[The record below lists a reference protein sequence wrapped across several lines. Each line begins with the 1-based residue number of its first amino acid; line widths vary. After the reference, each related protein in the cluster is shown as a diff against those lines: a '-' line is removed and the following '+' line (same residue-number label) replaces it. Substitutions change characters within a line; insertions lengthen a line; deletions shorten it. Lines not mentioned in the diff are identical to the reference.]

1 MVVNDLRRAVV
12 GKLQRRRLLLLVVC
26 AGLWSGILVGRLV
39 HLQVALHDDLV
50 ERARN
55 QQEFVAEIPAE
66 RGDILDREGRLLASS
81 LDETSIYV
89 HPHLLGE
96 RDPAGVAEILA
107 PALEMPTDEVRRI
120 LSLDVRFRYLVKK
133 TRPEIVTAVR
143 QLVSENGLRQAVG
156 FHPASKRYYPKRQLA
171 AHLLGYVSDDN
182 AGQAGL
188 EFYYDEQ
195 IRGQNG
201 QWMTLRDGGNQPI
214 DPDGMLR
221 RDPTPGNDLT
231 LTIDS
236 VIQATAESAL
246 EETILTRGAESGS
259 AIVMDP
265 NTGAILAMA
274 TYPTFNPNVRDVAF
288 ANHWHNKVV
297 LHAYE
302 PGSTFKIFTAA
313 AALQEGMVDEEELI
327 DCQGGAMR
335 VASHTYNDWRRG
347 FGIMPFRDVLANS
360 SNVGMIKVGLR
371 FTPENF
377 YGWLSAFG
385 FGQLSGIDL
394 PGEAPGILRT
404 MERWSSLSQ
413 SSMVIGQELA
423 VTPLQLAT
431 AVSAVANG
439 GYLMEPYL
447 VSSIR
452 DASGL
457 IVAEHRPIV
466 RRQVIDSA
474 TARRLVT
481 VLERVVSGS
490 DGGGTRAS
498 IPGYR
503 IAGKTGTAQK
513 IGPEGQYSQYVSSFI
528 GMLPA
533 ADPELVV
540 LVMIDSPDPSRG
552 YYGSEVA
559 MPAFRQ
565 IAETAIRVLRIP
577 PDAAAPS
584 MLAGAASE

>member
-12 GKLQRRRLLLLVVC
+12 GRRQQRRLLLLIVF
-26 AGLWSGILVGRLV
+26 AGLWSGVLVGRLV

-66 RGDILDREGRLLASS
+66 RGDIFDREGRLLASS

-96 RDPAGVAEILA
+96 HDPVEVAELLA
-107 PALEMPTDEVRRI
+107 PALDMPAEGILRI
-120 LSLDVRFRYLVKK
+120 LDLDVRFRYLARKA
-133 TRPEIVTAVR
+133 RPEIVTAVR
-143 QLVSENGLRQAVG
+143 QLVRDNGLHQAVG

-201 QWMTLRDGGNQPI
+201 QWMTLRDGGNHTI
-214 DPDGMLR
+214 DPDGLLR
-221 RDPTPGNDLT
+221 RDPTPGNDLV

-236 VIQATAESAL
+236 VVQATAESAL
-246 EETILTRGAESGS
+246 EETILERGAESGS

-265 NTGAILAMA
+265 KTGAILAMA
-274 TYPTFNPNVRDVAF
+274 TYPTFNPNVRDAAF
-288 ANHWHNKVV
+288 ANNWHNKVV

-313 AALQEGMVDEEELI
+313 AALQEGIVDEEELI

-347 FGIMPFRDVLANS
+347 FGIMPFREVLANS

-385 FGQLSGIDL
+385 FGQMSGIDL

-404 MERWSSLSQ
+404 MERWSGLSQ
-413 SSMVIGQELA
+413 SSMVIGQEVA
-423 VTPLQLAT
+423 VTPLQLVT

-439 GYLMEPYL
+439 GQLMEPYL

-452 DASGL
+452 DASGQ
-457 IVAEHRPIV
+457 VVQEHRPLA
-466 RRQVIDSA
+466 RRRIIDPS

-481 VLERVVSGS
+481 VLERVVAGS
-490 DGGGTRAS
+490 DGTGTRAS

-513 IGPEGQYSQYVSSFI
+513 IGPEGRYTQYVSSFI

-533 ADPELVV
+533 DDPELVV

-565 IAETAIRVLRIP
+565 IAEAAIRVLRIP

-584 MLAGAASE
+584 VMAGAAS

>member
-39 HLQVALHDDLV
+39 HLQVALHEDLV
-50 ERARN
+50 ERARS

-89 HPHLLGE
+89 HPHLLGD
-96 RDPAGVAEILA
+96 RDPGQVAEALA
-107 PALEMPTDEVRRI
+107 PALDMPREEVQRI
-120 LSLDVRFRYLVKK
+120 LALDVRFRYLARKA
-133 TRPEIVTAVR
+133 RPEVVTAVR
-143 QLVSENGLRQAVG
+143 AVVRENGLHQAVG

-171 AHLLGYVSDDN
+171 AHVLGYVSDDN

-188 EFYYDEQ
+188 EFFYDEQ
-195 IRGQNG
+195 VRGQNG
-201 QWMTLRDGGNQPI
+201 QWMTLKDGGNQPI
-214 DPDGMLR
+214 DPDGLLR
-221 RDPTPGNDLT
+221 RDPTPGHDLMLT
-231 LTIDS
+231 LDS
-236 VIQATAESAL
+236 VIQAAAESAL
-246 EETILTRGAESGS
+246 ESTILERGAESGS

-265 NTGAILAMA
+265 RSGAILAMA
-274 TYPTFNPNVRDVAF
+274 TYPTFNPNVRDAAF
-288 ANHWHNKVV
+288 ASQWQNKAV

-313 AALQEGMVDEEELI
+313 SALQEGVVDEEELI
-327 DCQGGAMR
+327 DCQGGVMR
-335 VASHTYNDWRRG
+335 VASHTYHDWRRG
-347 FGIMPFRDVLANS
+347 FGIMPFREVLANS

-371 FTPENF
+371 FKPERF
-377 YGWLSAFG
+377 YGWMSAFG

-394 PGEAPGILRT
+394 PGEAPGILRAT
-404 MERWSSLSQ
+404 ERWSSLSQ
-413 SSMVIGQELA
+413 SSMVIGQEVA
-423 VTPLQLAT
+423 VTPLQLIT
-431 AVSAVANG
+431 AVSAIANG
-439 GYLMEPYL
+439 GSLMEPYL

-452 DASGL
+452 DADGQVVQQHSP
-457 IVAEHRPIV
+457 RV
-466 RRQVIDSA
+466 RRRVVEPA
-474 TARRLVT
+474 TARRLIT
-481 VLERVVSGS
+481 VLERVVNGS
-490 DGGGTRAS
+490 DGSGTRAS

-513 IGPEGQYSQYVSSFI
+513 IGPAGRYSQYVSSFI

-577 PDAAAPS
+577 PDAAAPFV
-584 MLAGAASE
+584 LADTGS

>member
-12 GKLQRRRLLLLVVC
+12 GQQQQRRLLLLIVC
-26 AGLWSGILVGRLV
+26 AGLWSGLLIGRLV

-50 ERARN
+50 ERARD

-96 RDPAGVAEILA
+96 RDPADVAELLA
-107 PALEMPTDEVRRI
+107 PALDMPADEILRI
-120 LSLDVRFRYLVKK
+120 LDLDVRFRYLARKAK
-133 TRPEIVTAVR
+133 PEIVTAVR
-143 QLVSENGLRQAVG
+143 QVVRNNGLRQAVG

-171 AHLLGYVSDDN
+171 AHIVGYVSDDN

-188 EFYYDEQ
+188 EFFYDEQ
-195 IRGQNG
+195 IRGQPG
-201 QWMTLRDGGNQPI
+201 RWMTLRDGGNQPI
-214 DPDGMLR
+214 DPDGLLR
-221 RDPTPGNDLT
+221 VDPTPGNNLVLT
-231 LTIDS
+231 LDS
-236 VIQATAESAL
+236 VVQATAESAL
-246 EETILTRGAESGS
+246 EETILERGAESGS

-265 NTGAILAMA
+265 KTGAILAMA
-274 TYPTFNPNVRDVAF
+274 TYPTFNPNVRDASF

-313 AALQEGMVDEEELI
+313 AALQEGLVNEEELI

-347 FGIMPFRDVLANS
+347 FGIMPFREVLANS

-371 FTPENF
+371 FTPESF
-377 YGWLSAFG
+377 FGWLSAFG

-413 SSMVIGQELA
+413 SSMVIGQEVA

-439 GYLMEPYL
+439 GRLMEPYV

-452 DASGL
+452 DAGGQ
-457 IVAEHRPIV
+457 IVRERRPIA
-466 RRQVIDSA
+466 RRQVIDPL
-474 TARRLVT
+474 TARRIVT
-481 VLERVVSGS
+481 VLERVVAGKDGS
-490 DGGGTRAS
+490 GTRAS

-513 IGPEGQYSQYVSSFI
+513 IGPEGRYSQYVSSFI

-565 IAETAIRVLRIP
+565 IAEAAIRVLRIP

-584 MLAGAASE
+584 VLAGAAS

>member
-12 GKLQRRRLLLLVVC
+12 GKLQQRRLLLLIVC
-26 AGLWSGILVGRLV
+26 AGLWSGVLVGRLV
-39 HLQVALHDDLV
+39 YLQVALHDDLV

-66 RGDILDREGRLLASS
+66 RGDIFDRAGRLLASS
-81 LDETSIYV
+81 LDEASIYV

-96 RDPAGVAEILA
+96 RDLAGVAELLA
-107 PALEMPTDEVRRI
+107 PALEMPADEIQRI
-120 LSLDVRFRYLVKK
+120 LGLDVRFRYLARKA
-133 TRPEIVTAVR
+133 RPEMVTAVR
-143 QLVSENGLRQAVG
+143 QLVRENGLHQAVG

-171 AHLLGYVSDDN
+171 AHLLGYVSNDN

-201 QWMTLRDGGNQPI
+201 RWMTLRDGGNHPI
-214 DPDGMLR
+214 DPDGLLL

-236 VIQATAESAL
+236 VIQATAESVL
-246 EETILTRGAESGS
+246 EDTILEHGAEAGS

-265 NTGAILAMA
+265 RTGAVLAMA
-274 TYPTFNPNVRDVAF
+274 TYPTFNPNVRDAAF
-288 ANHWHNKVV
+288 ASHWHNKVV
-297 LHAYE
+297 LHAFE

-313 AALQEGMVDEEELI
+313 AALQEGIVDEEELI
-327 DCQGGAMR
+327 DCQGGALR
-335 VASHTYNDWRRG
+335 VASHTYHDWRRG
-347 FGIMPFRDVLANS
+347 FGIMPFREVLINS

-371 FTPENF
+371 FTPESF
-377 YGWLSAFG
+377 YGWLTAFG

-413 SSMVIGQELA
+413 SSMVIGQEVA

-431 AVSAVANG
+431 AVSAIANG
-439 GYLMEPYL
+439 GRLMEPYL

-452 DASGL
+452 DASGQ
-457 IVAEHRPIV
+457 VVQEHRPLV
-466 RRQVIDSA
+466 RRQVIDPL

-481 VLERVVSGS
+481 VLERVVAGT

-513 IGPEGQYSQYVSSFI
+513 IGPGGRYTKYVSSFI

-559 MPAFRQ
+559 MPAFRK

-577 PDAAAPS
+577 PDAVAPS
-584 MLAGAASE
+584 VLAGAAS

>member
-26 AGLWSGILVGRLV
+26 AGLWSGVLVGRLV

-50 ERARN
+50 ERARA
-55 QQEFVAEIPAE
+55 QQVFLADIPAE
-66 RGDILDREGRLLASS
+66 RGDIFDRAGRLLASS
-81 LDETSIYV
+81 IDETSIYV
-89 HPHLLGE
+89 HPHLLGD
-96 RDPAGVAEILA
+96 RDPAIVAKILA
-107 PALEMPTDEVRRI
+107 PALDMPEDEVGRI
-120 LSLDVRFRYLVKK
+120 LGLDVRFRYLAPKA
-133 TRPEIVTAVR
+133 RPEIVAAVR
-143 QLVSENGLRQAVG
+143 QVVRENKLRQAVG

-182 AGQAGL
+182 HGQAGL

-195 IRGQNG
+195 IRGQKG
-201 QWMTLRDGGNQPI
+201 QWMTLRDGGNQLI
-214 DPDGMLR
+214 DPDGLLR

-236 VIQATAESAL
+236 VIQAAAESAL
-246 EETILTRGAESGS
+246 EDTILERGAEAGS

-265 NTGAILAMA
+265 KTGAILAMA
-274 TYPTFNPNVRDVAF
+274 TYPTFNPNVRDAAF
-288 ANHWHNKVV
+288 ASHWHNKVV
-297 LHAYE
+297 LHAFE

-313 AALQEGMVDEEELI
+313 AALQDGIVDEEELI
-327 DCQGGAMR
+327 DCQGGALR
-335 VASHTYNDWRRG
+335 VANHTYHDWRLG
-347 FGIMPFRDVLANS
+347 FGIMPFREVLANS

-371 FTPENF
+371 FAPESF

-413 SSMVIGQELA
+413 SSMVIGQEVA

-439 GYLMEPYL
+439 GHLMEPYL

-452 DASGL
+452 DASGQ
-457 IVAEHRPIV
+457 VVEEHRPLA
-466 RRQVIDSA
+466 RRQVIDPL

-481 VLERVVSGS
+481 VLERVVAGRDGS
-490 DGGGTRAS
+490 GTRAS

-503 IAGKTGTAQK
+503 VAGKTGTAQK
-513 IGPEGQYSQYVSSFI
+513 IGPEGRYTQYVSSFI

-559 MPAFRQ
+559 MPAFRK
-565 IAETAIRVLRIP
+565 IAEAAIRVLRIP
-577 PDAAAPS
+577 PDVAAPS
-584 MLAGAASE
+584 VLAGASS